1 MCAINRVD
9 VRGQSKLRGVFVVVI
24 GDIRV
29 YSGLNQ
35 LVLSFGSS
43 HVMQPSVCFA

>member
-1 MCAINRVD
+1 M
-9 VRGQSKLRGVFVVVI
+9 VVI

-43 HVMQPSVCFA
+43 QRILTRNAAVSMFYMSFLL